1 MLPRFL
7 ALPAFVLLA
16 IGAAPAQTP
25 PATDLV
31 RRIQARY
38 NTILDFT
45 ADFSMTYQGLLQRQ
59 KSVERG
65 DVKLKKPSRM
75 WWHYTSP
82 DKKEYVADG
91 SQFYTYVP
99 QDKYGTRV
107 PLAKAGDASTFML
120 FLAGK
125 GDLVKDFTAAV
136 PPDQTETEW
145 RVVLTPK
152 THQPDYATLTLAV
165 DRKTL
170 DLRGVTLTSDEGT
183 STFTFT
189 KFRPNTGLK
198 DSDFVFSFPKGTEIR

>member
-1 MLPRFL
+1 MRPLFV
-7 ALPAFVLLA
+7 ALVVVTL
-16 IGAAPAQTP
+16 GAAPAVQTP
-25 PATDLV
+25 TATELV
-31 RRIQARY
+31 KRIQARY
-38 NTILDFT
+38 DTIQDFT
-45 ADFSMTYQGLLQRQ
+45 ADFTMTYQGLLQRQ
-59 KSVERG
+59 KSLERG

-107 PLAKAGDASTFML
+107 PLSKAGDASTFML

-125 GDLVKDFTAAV
+125 GDLVKDFTAAFA
-136 PPDQTETEW
+136 PEQTEAEW
-145 RVVLTPK
+145 RVVLTPR
-152 THQPDYATLTLAV
+152 TPQPDYSTLTLVV

-170 DLRGVTLTSDEGT
+170 DLRGITLTSDEGT
-183 STFTFT
+183 STFTFS
-189 KFRPNTGLK
+189 KFRPNAGLK